1 MTIEHL
7 LAFAAFAF
15 VSSVT
20 PGPNTL
26 MLMASG
32 TNYGV
37 SRTVPHALGVSIGF
51 VIMVVLVGLGL
62 VRVFEMF
69 PASYDV
75 LKTVSVL
82 YLVYLAW
89 KIASAPPPAGDA
101 KEGEASGGRPLTFLQ
116 AALFQWVNPKGWT
129 MALTAVTAYTL
140 PGAPIYSL
148 LIIALLFGLIN
159 FPSVS
164 SWAVMGR
171 QLRRALEHPA
181 RLRTFNIIAALL
193 LLGSL
198 WPILTAG
205 GLDMA

>member
-1 MTIEHL
+1 MTTEHL

-62 VRVFEMF
+62 IRVFEMV
-69 PASYDV
+69 PASYEI
-75 LKTVSVL
+75 LKVVSVL

-89 KIASAPPPAGDA
+89 KIASAPPPENSDAGA
-101 KEGEASGGRPLTFLQ
+101 EAGGRPLSFMQ

-129 MALTAVTAYTL
+129 MALTAVSAYTL
-140 PGAPIYSL
+140 PGSPVSSL
-148 LIIALLFGLIN
+148 LVIALLFGLIN

-171 QLRRALEHPA
+171 QLRRGLEDPA
-181 RLRTFNIIAALL
+181 RLRAFNIAAALL

-198 WPILTAG
+198 WPILSAG
-205 GLDMA
+205 KAFAG